1 MILKNKKVIVT
12 GANRSIGREIALY
25 FAKNGADVLISYRTD
40 KIGAEATVQ
49 SIKEIGSNGLAL
61 YADFSQMAGVRAF
74 TEEALNSWGTID
86 ILVNNAGMLSRET
99 LFELAPEKMQEVFQ
113 VNTLSPLY
121 LTQLCIKNMIENQIK
136 GCILNISSISGSYT
150 MTGPLVHR
158 GIAYASS
165 KAAMNKWTKNA
176 AMDLAKHG
184 IRVNAIAPG
193 IIKSGMNHDTETINP
208 DLWNY
213 YKDNIPLNRTG
224 TPQDIA
230 NMALF
235 LVSDKAEWIT
245 GKIFEVDGGHIL

>member
-25 FAKNGADVLISYRTD
+25 CAKNGADVLISYRTD

-74 TEEALNSWGTID
+74 TEEALSSLGTID
-86 ILVNNAGMLSRET
+86 ILINNAGMLSRET
-99 LFELAPEKMQEVFQ
+99 LFDLAPDKMQEVFQ

-136 GCILNISSISGSYT
+136 GCILNISSIVGSHT
-150 MTGPLVHR
+150 MNI

-176 AMDLAKHG
+176 AMNLAKHG
-184 IRVNAIAPG
+184 IRVNAMKQLIPIYG
-193 IIKSGMNHDTETINP
+193 ITLKII
-208 DLWNY
+208 
-213 YKDNIPLNRTG
+213 
-224 TPQDIA
+224 
-230 NMALF
+230 F
-235 LVSDKAEWIT
+235 L
-245 GKIFEVDGGHIL
+245 